1 MKEQQKR
8 KIHQFHT
15 EIEDGIDLRRYPPKS
30 SIKSHISNTL
40 AKNNASWV
48 SSLILSYS
56 FLISSYTTR
65 SSNMWFSEA
74 EAWSLFAKSLA
85 TARQHFNSFMNT
97 CLWRSDSL
105 LMKAAFPETNFW
117 ISVDLDQ
124 KRNSRINCAFET
136 FMNRSPPKR
145 RGRMG

>member
-56 FLISSYTTR
+56 FLISSYITH

-74 EAWSLFAKSLA
+74 EAWLLFESGHSS
-85 TARQHFNSFMNT
+85 TAFWQT
-97 CLWRSDSL
+97 DDSL
-105 LMKAAFPETNFW
+105 RSFWQLDKGCAAEWNQLYEYLFVAKWQPVNEGGLPWDKFLNFSW
-117 ISVDLDQ
+117 LGSKKKLSDQ
-124 KRNSRINCAFET
+124 
-136 FMNRSPPKR
+136 
-145 RGRMG
+145 